1 MQYKLYHPFIFLA
14 MFIKVELFKLDQVFI
29 ILNVTI
35 FNKDGAKTLE
45 RFFHEQLYVTLILL
59 WHVSDYLIKLTRS

>member
-1 MQYKLYHPFIFLA
+1 MQYKLYHPFTFLA

-35 FNKDGAKTLE
+35 FIKDGAKTLE